1 MNNLLKLSGLGLAT
15 LLVGCAAVYPFM
27 QADPRAEAQQLAD
40 WQMPSKLSALES
52 EDQLK
57 LLARLTYPD
66 LMPELKPVPD
76 FSAIKDTDSR
86 KKAFFDYLT
95 PFIER
100 ENARIVKLRQQIEQ
114 LEAKLKQQ
122 QALTVEE
129 YAFIYSLF
137 DEFKIDMADADL
149 DGVRELLT
157 RVDVLPASLV
167 LTQAA
172 KESGWGS
179 SRFATDGYNFFGQ
192 WCFKTGCG
200 VVPSKRGQGKYH
212 EVAVFDHVAQSVN
225 AYFYNLN
232 TFYVYEEL
240 RAIRARVR
248 QQDGH
253 VVAEKLA
260 SGLARYS
267 ERGQQYVEEITAM
280 IIATRKMIGQS

>member
-27 QADPRAEAQQLAD
+27 QADPRAEAQQLAE

-66 LMPELKPVPD
+66 ALPEPKPVPD
-76 FSAIKDTDSR
+76 FSSIKDTETR

-95 PFIER
+95 PHIDR
-100 ENARIVKLRQQIEQ
+100 ENARIMKLRGQIEE
-114 LEAKLKQQ
+114 LAGKLKKQQ
-122 QALTVEE
+122 QLTVEE

-137 DEFKIDMADADL
+137 DEFKIDMMDADL
-149 DGVRELLT
+149 DGLQELLA

-179 SRFATDGYNFFGQ
+179 SRFAVEGYNFFGQ

-212 EVAVFDHVAQSVN
+212 EVAVFEHAGASVN

-240 RAIRARVR
+240 RAIRAKARKT
-248 QQDGH
+248 DGH

-260 SGLARYS
+260 AGLSRYS

-280 IIATRKMIGQS
+280 IIATRKMTGQS

>member
-1 MNNLLKLSGLGLAT
+1 MNNLLKLSSLSLAT

-27 QADPRAEAQQLAD
+27 QADPRTDAQQLAD

-57 LLARLTYPD
+57 LLARLTYPEP
-66 LMPELKPVPD
+66 MPALKTVPD
-76 FSAIKDTDSR
+76 FAAIKDTETR

-100 ENARIVKLRQQIEQ
+100 ENARLVKLRVQVEQ
-114 LEAKLKQQ
+114 LKEKIQQQ

-129 YAFIYSLF
+129 YAFVYSLF
-137 DEFKIDMADADL
+137 DEFKIDMMDADL
-149 DGVRELLT
+149 DGINELLA
-157 RVDVLPASLV
+157 RVDVIPASLV

-179 SRFATDGYNFFGQ
+179 SRFAIDGFNFFGQ

-212 EVAVFDHVAQSVN
+212 EVAVFDHVGDSVN

-240 RAIRARVR
+240 RAIRMKVR
-248 QQDGH
+248 QQHGK
-253 VVAEKLA
+253 VLPEKLA
-260 SGLARYS
+260 PGLARYS

-280 IIATRKMIGQS
+280 ILATNKMIGQS